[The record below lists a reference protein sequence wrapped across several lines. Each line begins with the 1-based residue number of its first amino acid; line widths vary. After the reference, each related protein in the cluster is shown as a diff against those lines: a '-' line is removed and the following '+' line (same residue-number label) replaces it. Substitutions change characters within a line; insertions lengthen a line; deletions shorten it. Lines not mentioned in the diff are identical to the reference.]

1 MPVTPAKERCI
12 AALLTSKTKREA
24 AEKAGVSERT
34 LRSYFEDEEF
44 CQQYRKAFSSM
55 VQDAAGTAQQ
65 LIAPALSTLQD
76 IMEDETAN
84 GGTRIQAARS
94 LLEYALKLTAQLAT
108 MERMEAQ
115 EREEALFGL

>member
-1 MPVTPAKERCI
+1 MPMTPAKERCI

-24 AEKAGVSERT
+24 AEKAGVSEKT
-34 LRSYFEDEEF
+34 LRTYFEDEEF
-44 CQQYRKAFSSM
+44 CCHYRKAFSGM

-94 LLEYALKLTAQLAT
+94 LLEYALRLTEQMHVL
-108 MERMEAQ
+108 ERIEAQ
-115 EREEALFGL
+115 ERGDIFRGF